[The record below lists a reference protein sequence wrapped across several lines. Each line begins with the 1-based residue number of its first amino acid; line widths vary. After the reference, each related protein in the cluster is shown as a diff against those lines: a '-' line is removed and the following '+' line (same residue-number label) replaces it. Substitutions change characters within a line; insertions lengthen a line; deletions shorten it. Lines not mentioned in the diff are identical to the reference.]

1 MATNKVTSGDYNIKT
16 ADGNTGNVSI
26 DTHTVT
32 IDGNLVVTGTQTTV
46 SSTDTAITD
55 NIIVLN
61 SGESGS
67 IVSNTTSGIEIDR
80 GTSDNGTLL
89 FNETFTSFEFKIGTS
104 YSKVK
109 GAPPVDNEDFATKQY
124 VDLIASGGGVTVDKI
139 VEGDSKAE
147 IFDDGVG
154 TSRFFI
160 ETDASEILSVDATNF
175 NYANVQISGN
185 TISNT
190 ANSQNL
196 ILDTDAGEVQIED
209 ATKLTEQGSDPTSEV
224 GYTKV
229 YAKAPA
235 GGGSGVYVANINT
248 TDELVT
254 KSKAI
259 VFGLIF

>member
-1 MATNKVTSGDYNIKT
+1 MATNKNTSGDFNIKT
-16 ADGNTGNVSI
+16 GDGTTSNVLI

-32 IDGNLVVTGTQTTV
+32 IDGNLVVTGAQTTV
-46 SSTDTAITD
+46 ESTNTAITD
-55 NIIVLN
+55 NTIVLN
-61 SGESGS
+61 SGETGAGVTS
-67 IVSNTTSGIEIDR
+67 VTSGIEIER
-80 GTSDNGTLL
+80 GTVDNATLL
-89 FNETFTSFEFKIGTS
+89 FNDATDSFEIRLGTN
-104 YSKVK
+104 YAKVK
-109 GAPPVDNEDFATKQY
+109 GATPVDNEDLATKQY
-124 VDLIASGGGVTVDKI
+124 VDTIASGGGVTVDKI

-160 ETDASEILSVDATNF
+160 ETDTTEILSVDATNF

-196 ILDTDAGEVQIED
+196 ILDTDAGEIQIED
-209 ATKLTEQGSDPTSEV
+209 TTKLTEQGSDPTGEV

-229 YAKAPA
+229 YAKAPS